1 MFNKKVIE
9 EIYRNHSKPLE
20 GSVHKEYNVGND
32 IILYVHQNGFRVVMS
47 AINEKTDRQ
56 LNLMAAKYKDLIEG
70 FKEISVLSSDK
81 HLLKIDLIDK
91 TKKLRED
98 SLNKM
103 KLRLEESIESDKKE
117 IKEIYKVAKEPK
129 KISQVYGYCRVSSKS
144 QLDNNSLEQQE
155 REIIEKYY
163 NAEIY
168 KEQYTGTKKER
179 PVFNEVVSKVSKGD
193 ILVVTKLDRLARTVK
208 EGIEIIED
216 LFKKGVAVHVLN
228 VGLLE
233 DTTMGRFFMTTML
246 AVAEMERNLLLERT
260 HAGKEIAKTK
270 AGFRDGRPK
279 KYKKKVMEYALSLL
293 KINGGTMSYKEV
305 ERETGISKSTLIRE
319 NNIRKVL
326 KSN

>member
-1 MFNKKVIE
+1 M
-9 EIYRNHSKPLE
+9 
-20 GSVHKEYNVGND
+20 
-32 IILYVHQNGFRVVMS
+32 
-47 AINEKTDRQ
+47 
-56 LNLMAAKYKDLIEG
+56 
-70 FKEISVLSSDK
+70 
-81 HLLKIDLIDK
+81 KIDLIDK
-91 TKKLRED
+91 IKNLRED

-103 KLRLEESIESDKKE
+103 KLRLEKSIEPNKKE
-117 IKEIYKVAKEPK
+117 IYEVAKEPK

-246 AVAEMERNLLLERT
+246 AVVEMEDR
-260 HAGKEIAKTK
+260 K
-270 AGFRDGRPK
+270 
-279 KYKKKVMEYALSLL
+279 
-293 KINGGTMSYKEV
+293 
-305 ERETGISKSTLIRE
+305 
-319 NNIRKVL
+319 NIKRK
-326 KSN
+326 

>member
-1 MFNKKVIE
+1 MFNKKVLE
-9 EIYRNHSKPLE
+9 EIFNNHSKVLE

-32 IILYVHQNGFRVVMS
+32 IILYVHQNSSRIVLS

-56 LNLMAAKYKDLIEG
+56 LNLKAAKYKEIIER
-70 FKEISVLSSDK
+70 FNEIGVLSSDK
-81 HLLKIDLIDK
+81 YLLKIDIIDK
-91 TKKLRED
+91 TKNLRED
-98 SLNKM
+98 SFNKM
-103 KLRLEESIESDKKE
+103 KLRLEKSIEPDKKE
-117 IKEIYKVAKEPK
+117 IFEISKVPK
-129 KISQVYGYCRVSSKS
+129 KISKIYGYCRVSSKS

-168 KEQYTGTKKER
+168 KEQYSGTKKER
-179 PVFNEVVSKVSKGD
+179 PIFNEVVSKVSKGD

-326 KSN
+326 KK

>member
-1 MFNKKVIE
+1 MFNKKVLE
-9 EIYRNHSKPLE
+9 EIFNNHSKALE
-20 GSVHKEYNVGND
+20 GSVHKEYNIGND
-32 IILYVHQNGFRVVMS
+32 IILYVHQNGSRIVLS
-47 AINEKTDRQ
+47 AINEKTERQ
-56 LNLMAAKYKDLIEG
+56 LNLMAAKYKNVIND
-70 FKEISVLSSDK
+70 FKEIGVLSSDK
-81 HLLKIDLIDK
+81 YLLKIDLIDK
-91 TKKLRED
+91 TKKLRKD
-98 SLNKM
+98 SFNKV
-103 KLRLEESIESDKKE
+103 KLKLEESIETDKKE
-117 IKEIYKVAKEPK
+117 IYEISKVPK
-129 KISQVYGYCRVSSKS
+129 KISKVYGYCRVSSKS

-168 KEQYTGTKKER
+168 KEQYSGTKKER
-179 PVFNEVVSKVSKGD
+179 PIFNEVVSKVSKGD

-233 DTTMGRFFMTTML
+233 DTTMGRFFITTML

-270 AGFRDGRPK
+270 AGFKDGRPK
-279 KYKKKVMEYALSLL
+279 KFKKRVMEYALSLL

-319 NNIRKVL
+319 NNIRKIEKL
-326 KSN
+326 